1 VLSEVATCP
10 GLFYATPAQDG
21 ILSRIRIPGGI
32 LDRKQCDAIAYIAE
46 EFGGGYVDVTNRAN
60 LQIREINTEINSQ
73 VLQLLQNIGLGS
85 ANSSVDHIRNMM
97 TSPTA
102 GIDPQELIDTRPFVK
117 AWDDY
122 IATHPHFGKLSAKF
136 SVCFDGGGKIRVCD
150 RPNDI
155 AFVATVINDSVY
167 FRLYLSVGS
176 KGETPIDVGILVQPE
191 ECLLVLAALTEVYL
205 QHADITRIVDQTII
219 PSLLCASAPLRDLKL
234 PENNYKRDRK
244 PRLREIITI
253 IGIEGYLREV
263 ESLILTR
270 SHAENVFPA
279 IRSDSILL
287 KSEYGVT
294 TFPPETS
301 TVYTK
306 TDILELPYPNPPLAK
321 GRELDSSFPPCKGG
335 IKRGNFKYQH
345 IGIHPQRQP
354 NLFYIGVVLPLG
366 RLQTQQLRGLAALA
380 TAYGSGTIRLT
391 PWQNLLITDIPHQLL
406 PEVENEIAQ
415 LGLDDST
422 NNIKSAMVAC
432 SGTTGCKSS
441 ATDTKTHALSLA
453 KHINEKY
460 LNIDIPINI
469 HFTGCEKSCAQH
481 GKSDITLLGVKIVSE
496 KGTSEAYR
504 VYVGDGGEKF
514 GRELYQ
520 QVNVDELPDTIE
532 QILRIYKMYRQNN
545 RESFG
550 EFANRYAIAQL
561 QQFFSF

>member
-1 VLSEVATCP
+1 
-10 GLFYATPAQDG
+10 
-21 ILSRIRIPGGI
+21 
-32 LDRKQCDAIAYIAE
+32 
-46 EFGGGYVDVTNRAN
+46 VTNRAN

-85 ANSSVDHIRNMM
+85 PNSSVDHIRNMM

-102 GIDPQELIDTRPFVK
+102 GIDVEELIDTRPFVQ

-122 IATHPHFGKLSAKF
+122 IATHPNLGKLSAKF

-155 AFVATVINDSVY
+155 VFVATVINDCVY
-167 FRLYLSVGS
+167 FRLHLSVGS

-191 ECLLVLAALTEVYL
+191 ECLLVLAALAEVYL
-205 QHADITRIVDQTII
+205 QHIDHKTII
-219 PSLLCASAPLRDLKL
+219 PSLLFSAPLRDLKL

-253 IGIEGYLREV
+253 LGIEGYLREV
-263 ESLILTR
+263 ESLIPTGLSR
-270 SHAENVFPA
+270 SQ
-279 IRSDSILL
+279 I
-287 KSEYGVT
+287 EY
-294 TFPPETS
+294 ET
-301 TVYTK
+301 
-306 TDILELPYPNPPLAK
+306 L
-321 GRELDSSFPPCKGG
+321 RE
-335 IKRGNFKYQH
+335 KYQH

-391 PWQNLLITDIPHQLL
+391 PWQNLLITDIPDQLL

-422 NNIKSAMVAC
+422 SNIKSAMVAC
-432 SGTTGCKSS
+432 SGTKGCKSS

-453 KHINEKY
+453 KQLNQQY
-460 LNIDIPINI
+460 LNIDTPINI

-496 KGTSEAYR
+496 NGTSEYYR
-504 VYVGDGGEKF
+504 VYVGDGEEKF
-514 GRELYQ
+514 GRELYP
-520 QVNVDELPDTIE
+520 QVNVDELPDIIE
-532 QILRIYKMYRQNN
+532 QMLRIYKMYRQNN
-545 RESFG
+545 CESFG

>member
-1 VLSEVATCP
+1 VLSEVAACP

-32 LDRKQCDAIAYIAE
+32 LHHQQCNAIADIAE
-46 EFGGGYVDVTNRAN
+46 QLGGGYVDVTNRAN
-60 LQIREINTEINSQ
+60 LQIREINTEINPQ
-73 VLQLLQNIGLGS
+73 VLQLLQNVGLGS
-85 ANSSVDHIRNMM
+85 PNSSVDHIRNIM

-102 GIDPQELIDTRPFVK
+102 GIDPQELIDTRPFVQ

-122 IATHPHFGKLSAKF
+122 IATHQHLGKLSAKF

-155 AFVATVINDSVY
+155 AFVATVINDCVY
-167 FRLYLSVGS
+167 FRLHLSVGE
-176 KGETPIDVGILVQPE
+176 KGETPVYVGILVKPE
-191 ECLLVLAALTEVYL
+191 ECLLVLVALADVYL
-205 QHADITRIVDQTII
+205 QYADV
-219 PSLLCASAPLRDLKL
+219 S
-234 PENNYKRDRK
+234 NNDIKNRK

-253 IGIEGYLREV
+253 LGIEGYLREV
-263 ESLILTR
+263 ESLIPTGLSR
-270 SHAENVFPA
+270 SH
-279 IRSDSILL
+279 I
-287 KSEYGVT
+287 EY
-294 TFPPETS
+294 ET
-301 TVYTK
+301 
-306 TDILELPYPNPPLAK
+306 LGE
-321 GRELDSSFPPCKGG
+321 
-335 IKRGNFKYQH
+335 KYQH

-391 PWQNLLITDIPHQLL
+391 PWQNLLITDIPHQLI
-406 PEVENEIAQ
+406 PEVKNEIAQ

-422 NNIKSAMVAC
+422 SNIKSAMVAC
-432 SGTTGCKSS
+432 SGTKGCKSS

-453 KHINEKY
+453 KQLEQS
-460 LNIDIPINI
+460 LFIDAPINI

-496 KGTSEAYR
+496 NGTSEGYR
-504 VYVGDGGEKF
+504 VYVGDGEEKF

-520 QVNVDELPDTIE
+520 QVNIDELPQLIE
-532 QILRIYKMYRQNN
+532 RILKMYQMHRLTD

-561 QQFFSF
+561 KQFFS